1 MPKKYLNEYCIIIC
15 LKNFSINHLISHN
28 QSEFKPG
35 DSCINQLL
43 STAHETYKSFD
54 DGLDVRG
61 VFLDISKAFDKVWHK
76 GLLYKF
82 KQNGVSGNLLDTS
95 TDFLNSRK
103 QRVALNGQ
111 FSLWTSIEAGVPQGS
126 ILRPLLFLIY
136 INDLSDDLMANVKLF
151 VDDTSLFSVV
161 HDVNTSSTN
170 LNLRKVSDWAI
181 QWKMS
186 FNPDPSKQAQEV
198 IFSRKRQN
206 PNHDST
212 YFNHNLVNQVPFQ
225 KHLGMHLDAKLNF
238 EKHLDNIMITVAKTI
253 GLLRKPEAVLPG
265 PSL

>member
-1 MPKKYLNEYCIIIC
+1 MA
-15 LKNFSINHLISHN
+15 
-28 QSEFKPG
+28 Q
-35 DSCINQLL
+35 
-43 STAHETYKSFD
+43 
-54 DGLDVRG
+54 
-61 VFLDISKAFDKVWHK
+61 
-76 GLLYKF
+76 GLLYKL
-82 KQNGVSGNLLDTS
+82 KQNGISGNLLDTI

-111 FSLWTSIEAGVPQGS
+111 FSSWTSIEAGVPQGS
-126 ILRPLLFLIY
+126 ILGPLFFLIY
-136 INDLSDDLMANVKLF
+136 VNDLSDDLMTNVKLF
-151 VDDTSLFSVV
+151 ANDTSLFSVV

-170 LNLRKVSDWAI
+170 LNNDLRKISDWAI

-206 PNHDST
+206 PNHDSI
-212 YFNHNLVNQVPFQ
+212 YFNHNLVNQFPSQ

-253 GLLRKPEAVLPG
+253 GLLRKLQAVLPR
-265 PSL
+265 PSLVTIYKAFIRPHLDYGILYMTEHIMNHFIKN